1 MKLKLFIITL
11 LTLLVAGC
19 TREPFPQ
26 LEEPGGK
33 LVTISAT
40 IPPETRVLYDDT
52 DRSLAWQSGD
62 KIKLAGYD
70 ASNAYIGES
79 TFTWTETG
87 NVFTGTMVQGATTY
101 KAYYPATVTLD
112 ETTGEVQLPDN
123 FWQQTQNG
131 DGTTGHLRNKL
142 LLFDET
148 ARPITQTFA
157 LSAKSSIIKLNL
169 SGIPQEVGALRKL
182 IYTVETAPGVFK
194 SVPLNVTDVTFS
206 AALDNI
212 TAFLS
217 FDPTVMTNT
226 VAGGKVIIRLK
237 GNKLYQ
243 WSQIVTLGK
252 EYAAGNC
259 YTGAVSSGWADI
271 TTPLYYV
278 AEYNVIQAGDSF
290 VTDLTSC
297 SGSGYFNWNDADSLF
312 RNTTIGGLNYHLPSD
327 SEWFGIVPKY
337 VKTGYYVH
345 FKTEY
350 SYDDVYESV
359 KVRSEFFNV
368 YSNFRTTP
376 NNISYALRYRNTV
389 WYSAWRYEYI
399 ADGNNTHMKITS
411 RKVAS
416 SVTVGAIAQESFWA
430 SDTEKDIVRYFPA
443 SGYESSGSYSYQG
456 ERGYFWSSTAHSSNN
471 SYAWYMLFNTDISYS
486 NNTPKIFKN
495 TVRLFYD

>member
-1 MKLKLFIITL
+1 LW
-11 LTLLVAGC
+11 
-19 TREPFPQ
+19 
-26 LEEPGGK
+26 
-33 LVTISAT
+33 
-40 IPPETRVLYDDT
+40 DT
-52 DRSLAWQSGD
+52 EANS
-62 KIKLAGYD
+62 I
-70 ASNAYIGES
+70 N
-79 TFTWTETG
+79 
-87 NVFTGTMVQGATTY
+87 
-101 KAYYPATVTLD
+101 
-112 ETTGEVQLPDN
+112 
-123 FWQQTQNG
+123 
-131 DGTTGHLRNKL
+131 
-142 LLFDET
+142 
-148 ARPITQTFA
+148 QTFNLA
-157 LSAKSSIIKLNL
+157 LKSSIIKLDL
-169 SGIPQEVGALRKL
+169 SGIPEDAGKLYQL
-182 IYTVETAPGVFK
+182 IYTVETASGVFK
-194 SVPLNVTDVTFS
+194 SVSIDVTGVTFS
-206 AALDNI
+206 ASTSSL

-471 SYAWYMLFNTDISYS
+471 SYAWYMLFNTDRSYS

>member
-1 MKLKLFIITL
+1 MKSKLYIFAL
-11 LTLLVAGC
+11 LALSVISC
-19 TREPFPQ
+19 TREPLPEPEK
-26 LEEPGGK
+26 EEAK
-33 LVTISAT
+33 IVTISAS

-52 DRSLAWQSGD
+52 DRSLSWQPGD

-70 ASNAYIGES
+70 VSNAYIGES

-87 NVFTGTMVQGATTY
+87 NVFTGTTVQGATTY

-112 ETTGEVQLPDN
+112 ETTGEVQLPAA

-226 VAGGKVIIRLK
+226 AAGGKVIIRLK
-237 GNKLYQ
+237 GDKLYQ
-243 WSQIVTLGK
+243 WSQSVALGK
-252 EYAAGNC
+252 DYVAGNR

-278 AEYNVIQAGDSF
+278 AEYNVTQDGDGF

-297 SGSGYFNWNDADSLF
+297 SGSGYFTWSEAFDLF
-312 RNTTIGGLNYHLPSD
+312 NNTTTIGGVNYHWPSD

-350 SYDDVYESV
+350 SYDNVYESV

-368 YSNFRTTP
+368 YGNFRTTP

-411 RKVAS
+411 RKVAT
-416 SVTVGAIAQESFWA
+416 SVTVGAIAQESFWT
-430 SDTEKDIVRYFPA
+430 SGTEKDIVRYFPA
-443 SGYESSGSYSYQG
+443 GGYGSSSYQG

-471 SYAWYMLFNTDISYS
+471 SYAWYMLFNTDRAYS